1 MLDNLIYKPRVAYCS
16 IEITLRDGI
25 PAYAGILSG
34 LVGKAHPHGM
44 GGKHLAT
51 QPSKQIRA
59 DLGLHTCVR

>member
-1 MLDNLIYKPRVAYCS
+1 MLDNFIYKPCAAYCS
-16 IEITLRDGI
+16 MEITLRDGI

-51 QPSKQIRA
+51 QLSK
-59 DLGLHTCVR
+59 

>member
-1 MLDNLIYKPRVAYCS
+1 MLDNFFYKPCAAYCS
-16 IEITLRDGI
+16 MEITLRNGK
-25 PAYAGILSG
+25 PAYAGILSV

-59 DLGLHTCVR
+59 DLGLHTSVR